1 MAFVNMLGVI
11 AGSLGIIS
19 FGLDRFGGEGSH
31 SGSTIK
37 VAVALDGPQLSNSA
51 GDLPDVYV
59 SIDIPPLPN
68 CGIMQLTPL

>member
-1 MAFVNMLGVI
+1 MAFVNMLGII

-19 FGLDRFGGEGSH
+19 FGLDKFSGESSH

-59 SIDIPPLPN
+59 LIDISSLSN
-68 CGIMQLTPL
+68 CRNI